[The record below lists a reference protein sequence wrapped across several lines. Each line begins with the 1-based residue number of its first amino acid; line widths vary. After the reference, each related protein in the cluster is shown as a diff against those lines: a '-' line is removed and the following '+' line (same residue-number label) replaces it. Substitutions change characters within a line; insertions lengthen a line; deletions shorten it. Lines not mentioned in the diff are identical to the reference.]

1 MTLSTR
7 VGRRWQIGRQ
17 DLRLDLV
24 AKTRGFVTI
33 DALSMIF
40 LLFCL
45 ASFFSFF
52 SPPFPAVFSLLLAW
66 SLQQPSAPLQDGN
79 NNNKQQQQQLLD
91 VGTVIFFYMSHQTRG
106 NTKNHARPW
115 LSGHEKQT
123 SWVACDFR
131 SARRFAPRA
140 AYAACCLVSA
150 AAICSSSTRRQQRQ
164 QLLDVDTL
172 LYFSTCHTKQETTQ
186 KITP

>member
-1 MTLSTR
+1 MLWSWGMSVTSDEFCQYDTYSSIVVFGFGRLVHEGGARRQRQYWHLVTLSTR

-91 VGTVIFFYMSHQTRG
+91 VDTVIFFYMSHQT
-106 NTKNHARPW
+106 
-115 LSGHEKQT
+115 S
-123 SWVACDFR
+123 C
-131 SARRFAPRA
+131 
-140 AYAACCLVSA
+140 
-150 AAICSSSTRRQQRQ
+150 
-164 QLLDVDTL
+164 L
-172 LYFSTCHTKQETTQ
+172 LYTS
-186 KITP
+186 PSPRD